1 MKTDRES
8 ELETCEQQRVGVV
21 KHARILALRA
31 HWQSANRGP
40 CGPVARYGYLFG
52 ARGCGVVIRAY
63 WLDKQRV
70 THQGNMKNLIDAAI
84 ETGNFNT
91 LLSAFKSASLIDMLR
106 SPGQYTIFAPTDA
119 AFKRLPA
126 GSLDALFKDARTL
139 KPFIC
144 NHIMS
149 GVKAANDILPG
160 ELKPLEGETLR
171 ASLHGSAVH
180 INGATIVQADIHAT
194 NGVIHAIDEVL
205 VPLNPILAAVA

>member
-1 MKTDRES
+1 MKTDCES
-8 ELETCEQQRVGVV
+8 ELEAGKQQRVGVV
-21 KHARILALRA
+21 KHACILTLGA

-40 CGPVARYGYLFG
+40 CGPVARYGYLFR

-63 WLDKQRV
+63 WPDKQRI
-70 THQGNMKNLIDAAI
+70 TLQGIMKNLIDAAI

-180 INGATIVQADIHAT
+180 INGATIVQSDIRAT

>member
-1 MKTDRES
+1 
-8 ELETCEQQRVGVV
+8 
-21 KHARILALRA
+21 
-31 HWQSANRGP
+31 
-40 CGPVARYGYLFG
+40 
-52 ARGCGVVIRAY
+52 
-63 WLDKQRV
+63 
-70 THQGNMKNLIDAAI
+70 MKNIIEAATDA
-84 ETGNFNT
+84 GNFKM

-139 KPFIC
+139 KPFLC
-144 NHIMS
+144 NHMMR

-160 ELKPLEGETLR
+160 ELTPLEGKSLR
-171 ASLHGSAVH
+171 ASLQGSAVL
-180 INGATIVQADIHAT
+180 INGVQLVQSDIRAT